1 MQERKHTGV
10 IMVLP
15 ATTHLLV
22 GSFWKAQPSSVS
34 ALVWLLTSAHAS
46 AGPLR
51 SAGAMIAYSSSAVSG
66 SANSA
71 LTAFSYAAAEACMAA
86 AAAGA
91 QGGVRWRE
99 QQWQLS

>member
-1 MQERKHTGV
+1 
-10 IMVLP
+10 MVLP

-71 LTAFSYAAAEACMAA
+71 LTAFSYAAAEAWHGSSSSRSAGRGEV
-86 AAAGA
+86 AGA
-91 QGGVRWRE
+91 AVAIELTTCRGC
-99 QQWQLS
+99 